1 MIINIEDVN
10 DNLAEFADSNLNLTL
25 PEHPQ
30 NGLEVIKMNATDKDK
45 VPLIRFQVLALGTV
59 AKLLENDD
67 PTGFRL
73 LSSNPSRLAN
83 GRITGNN
90 HSGRS
95 NF

>member
-45 VPLIRFQVLALGTV
+45 VPIIRVKVLALGIV
-59 AKLLENDD
+59 AQLLESGDF
-67 PTGFRL
+67 TVF
-73 LSSNPSRLAN
+73 LASEFKSQQV
-83 GRITGNN
+83 G
-90 HSGRS
+90 
-95 NF
+95 